1 MELLLLLLL
10 IHVLDCCELTTLNQ
24 NVKYSMFNL
33 LQVHQAWRWKHRW
46 ATSSNLIC
54 KQQHIKV
61 SLKGGAR
68 CVIGIVRV
76 FMWSFWLYM
85 FVAGYVGK
93 KLRTA
98 SAILFISIIPRIIIS
113 RPLPAKSSHRYCTVQ
128 FPEYEASY
136 CTVNVTWSN
145 IIVCPFERIQLLF
158 WMKISRLRHPV
169 TLRRSQ
175 SHLRLVCTL
184 LNMHTMATYLS
195 LDLKSGGSIVCI
207 KLTYKVF
214 LFVSQ
219 VIGSVLY
226 FTTFSVDK
234 LGQPLLDENPQLT
247 DGWEVPTYL

>member
-1 MELLLLLLL
+1 MSPKHACVVVLWCLVPFLPISLTPNPHQELKRQLNILTRPRYGIIINIIIIINTCFGLLRT
-10 IHVLDCCELTTLNQ
+10 TTLNQ

-33 LQVHQAWRWKHRW
+33 LQVHQAWRWKYRW
-46 ATSSNLIC
+46 ATSSNLVC

-68 CVIGIVRV
+68 CVIGKVRV
-76 FMWSFWLYM
+76 FMWSFRLYM

-113 RPLPAKSSHRYCTVQ
+113 RPLPAKSSHRYCTLQ
-128 FPEYEASY
+128 FLDYEALY

-145 IIVCPFERIQLLF
+145 IFVCPFERIQLLF
-158 WMKISRLRHPV
+158 WMKISRLRQPV

-184 LNMHTMATYLS
+184 LNMHTMAMYPFWVLIWTWNQ
-195 LDLKSGGSIVCI
+195 GGQ
-207 KLTYKVF
+207 
-214 LFVSQ
+214 LFV
-219 VIGSVLY
+219 
-226 FTTFSVDK
+226 
-234 LGQPLLDENPQLT
+234 
-247 DGWEVPTYL
+247 